1 MNNFLYKSKIWLN
14 LIEELHES
22 KIEFLNVNNSMVP
35 FLNHEDLISNRA
47 ISLPNTDFTIFLD
60 ENEKFQISDLSNKNQ
75 KIIKIISNQK
85 IELKDLQILRDKYY
99 YLSFESYDNFI
110 KNCNKNFK
118 RNLKKNSQ
126 IYKTQDLDSFYD
138 FYFTSRIK
146 NFNRIPYPKKYFY
159 LLKKYFKDKLIIYK
173 NFQDNELLS
182 ITIFLEFEKKI
193 YYIAAATNKDKKKP
207 CSHKPFAEIIK
218 YAESRGIKTIM
229 LGRGADMFK
238 ESLGA
243 KYYHF
248 SQISIKKN
256 NYFVEFKKVLTEYLI
271 SIYLKFFL
279 KYGIGKSIYEK
290 IYKLCK

>member
-1 MNNFLYKSKIWLN
+1 MNNFLFNSSKWLS
-14 LIEELHES
+14 LIEEMHKS

-35 FLNHEDLISNRA
+35 FLNHEDFISKRA

-110 KNCNKNFK
+110 KKFDKNIK
-118 RNLKKNSQ
+118 RNLKKNYQ

-159 LLKKYFKDKLIIYK
+159 LLKYFKDKLIIYK

-182 ITIFLEFEKKI
+182 ITILEFEKKI
-193 YYIAAATNKDKKKP
+193 YYIAAATNKDKNLVATNHLQK
-207 CSHKPFAEIIK
+207 
-218 YAESRGIKTIM
+218 
-229 LGRGADMFK
+229 
-238 ESLGA
+238 
-243 KYYHF
+243 
-248 SQISIKKN
+248 
-256 NYFVEFKKVLTEYLI
+256 
-271 SIYLKFFL
+271 
-279 KYGIGKSIYEK
+279 
-290 IYKLCK
+290 